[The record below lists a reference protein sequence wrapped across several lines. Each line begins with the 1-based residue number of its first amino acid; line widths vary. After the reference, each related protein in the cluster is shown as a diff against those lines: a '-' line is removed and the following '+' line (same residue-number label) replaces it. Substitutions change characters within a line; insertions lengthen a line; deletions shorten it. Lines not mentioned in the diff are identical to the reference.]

1 MGKWKTISISVA
13 AILIA
18 FVTQAQGLQQVQK
31 NIEVGMEVT
40 LKPCSASM
48 YYRYL
53 DLYTKTRFDSNKPP
67 VIDSTSGEG
76 LYEYYFTPG
85 DFDASR
91 LPCSYAG
98 KKYKVAALHIF
109 EDENAKEKRVMLL
122 YTSEPLKI
130 IWVEFDDAVLNEELT
145 W

>member
-1 MGKWKTISISVA
+1 MDKWKTISISVA
-13 AILIA
+13 ALLISLGA
-18 FVTQAQGLQQVQK
+18 TAQGMQQVEK

-53 DLYTKTRFDSNKPP
+53 DLYTKTRFDADKPP
-67 VIDSTSGEG
+67 QIDSTSGEG
-76 LYEYYFTPG
+76 LYEFFFTPG

-91 LPCSYAG
+91 LPCNYAG
-98 KKYKVAALHIF
+98 KSYRVAALHVF

>member
-13 AILIA
+13 ALLICLGA
-18 FVTQAQGLQQVQK
+18 RAQGVKQVQK
-31 NIEVGMEVT
+31 DVEVGMEVT
-40 LKPCSASM
+40 LMPCSASIF
-48 YYRYL
+48 YRHI
-53 DLYTKTRFDSNKPP
+53 DLYTKTRYDSNKPP
-67 VIDSTSGEG
+67 QIDSASGEG
-76 LYEYYFTPG
+76 LYDYFFTPG

-91 LPCSYAG
+91 LPCTYAS

-109 EDENAKEKRVMLL
+109 EEENGKEKRVMLL
-122 YTSEPLKI
+122 YTAEPLKL